1 MLIFTSLFLLFLAG
15 LALCG
20 THSTLFNLETSL
32 SSGKLQLWMMSVKA
46 FGIPLSL
53 LLLRFTKNHFV
64 KLGSAFW
71 GIFLTFLSL
80 LLIFQITDASP
91 SVNLYGVL
99 LIVGV
104 LICSLS
110 VAIFSLVELSKIL
123 EEKMA
128 ESKKDKS
135 VPNPENLIQ
144 VEGANQPPTN
154 PS

>member
-1 MLIFTSLFLLFLAG
+1 M
-15 LALCG
+15 
-20 THSTLFNLETSL
+20 
-32 SSGKLQLWMMSVKA
+32 
-46 FGIPLSL
+46 
-53 LLLRFTKNHFV
+53 